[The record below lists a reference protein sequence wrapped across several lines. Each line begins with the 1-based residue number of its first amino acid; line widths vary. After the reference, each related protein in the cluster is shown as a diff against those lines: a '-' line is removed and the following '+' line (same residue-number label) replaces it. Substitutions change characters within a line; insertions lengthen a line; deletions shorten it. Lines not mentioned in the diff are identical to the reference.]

1 MWLVI
6 NSILSLVEITAFT
19 LESKFCRG
27 LLLKNKF
34 STNERLNPKFF
45 AAHTQAFERS
55 QKAMDF
61 PVWQLSRNAKM
72 LNWIWRNTELY
83 MEAECWNGSASFCI
97 VKGNEGRSE
106 KLLKDPQKWWIFPS
120 TSCLDFLWTL
130 RQCKP
135 KWIQKYLTCSSDP
148 TTNSEVGLELN
159 VESSEFFSDLCYNS
173 GDKIFF

>member
-1 MWLVI
+1 M
-6 NSILSLVEITAFT
+6 
-19 LESKFCRG
+19 
-27 LLLKNKF
+27 
-34 STNERLNPKFF
+34 
-45 AAHTQAFERS
+45 AAQTQAFERS

-135 KWIQKYLTCSSDP
+135 KWIQKYLSCSPNP
-148 TTNSEVGLELN
+148 TTNSEVGFLLLELN
-159 VESSEFFSDLCYNS
+159 VESSEQDSYLKIDNIYVLWSIPGN
-173 GDKIFF
+173 DKSYKKPVPIMIRYMYMIT